1 MPCGIAG
8 SANWNRIRLD
18 RQFWVI
24 PREQIIL
31 IYDILFL
38 ASWTLTFKK
47 YNLPFNRYNHF
58 EIGWNFSRGR
68 NNISCRNNICFSS
81 FLKRRSTNRV
91 QSFGQRSLWNWVISR
106 VFSRDRVEKCSQV
119 LWLPPFRDMKFFRQ
133 RYNCNFV
140 GWALIVSRGAMS
152 ETLFSSQKRLACNR
166 IQGNSLVCIHFSN
179 NNNGTRMETLE
190 YKFLPWLT
198 AYFEWKK

>member
-38 ASWTLTFKK
+38 ATWTLTFKK
-47 YNLPFNRYNHF
+47 YNLPFNGYNHF

-81 FLKRRSTNRV
+81 FSSFLKRRSTNRV
-91 QSFGQRSLWNWVISR
+91 QSFGQRSLWNWVVSR

-119 LWLPPFRDMKFFRQ
+119 CYDFLRFEIWNSFAKGTIVTLSGELSLSLARQ
-133 RYNCNFV
+133 RAKHYSAHKR
-140 GWALIVSRGAMS
+140 GLPATEYREIV
-152 ETLFSSQKRLACNR
+152 
-166 IQGNSLVCIHFSN
+166 
-179 NNNGTRMETLE
+179 
-190 YKFLPWLT
+190 
-198 AYFEWKK
+198 